1 MNSLAFTLNS
11 VVPWGRNIS
20 EYMEMFNFTENDLKK
35 KIAGFGDGPASF
47 NCEATLKGCSVTS
60 FDPIYQ
66 FSKLDLKKR
75 IFEVRDIIM
84 KQMADN
90 KDNFIWTSI
99 KSLEELESTRMSA
112 MNIFLEDY
120 EKGLE
125 EKRYIFH
132 ELPDKLPYDD
142 NYFDIGISSHFLL
155 MYTDLGYQFHID
167 AITEMLR
174 ICSEVRIFPLVD
186 LDAKNSDMIKDV
198 ISYFSSLYDVNI
210 AETKYEFQKS
220 ANKLLIIKK

>member
-1 MNSLAFTLNS
+1 MAFTLNS

-90 KDNFIWTSI
+90 KDNFI
-99 KSLEELESTRMSA
+99 
-112 MNIFLEDY
+112 
-120 EKGLE
+120 
-125 EKRYIFH
+125 
-132 ELPDKLPYDD
+132 
-142 NYFDIGISSHFLL
+142 
-155 MYTDLGYQFHID
+155 
-167 AITEMLR
+167 
-174 ICSEVRIFPLVD
+174 
-186 LDAKNSDMIKDV
+186 
-198 ISYFSSLYDVNI
+198 
-210 AETKYEFQKS
+210 
-220 ANKLLIIKK
+220 